1 MMITRMIEAC
11 EFAFVMKN
19 VELNIRTDLLPPVNA
34 TTEGNEQAD
43 VSRERRNQ
51 QADFIAAHPS
61 FDRAL
66 WIFGQKNPVRRFCQS
81 CFDPAY
87 GDRIFGRPANPILRL
102 AAKMIILCTIIASI
116 VVAAI
121 STPIYRK
128 DHYETNG
135 YFRGSWFDIAE
146 AGLSGVFILEAI
158 MKIIADGFIFA
169 PNAYLLS
176 VWNIFDFFV
185 LLALVVNMAGSLII
199 IGGVNRLTRALR
211 SVRALRLITLF
222 SRLRDTL
229 HIVLFAGFINIVDA
243 SILMILYIIPF
254 AVWG

>member
-1 MMITRMIEAC
+1 M
-11 EFAFVMKN
+11 
-19 VELNIRTDLLPPVNA
+19 
-34 TTEGNEQAD
+34 
-43 VSRERRNQ
+43 
-51 QADFIAAHPS
+51 
-61 FDRAL
+61 
-66 WIFGQKNPVRRFCQS
+66 FGQKNIIRHFCQS

-87 GDRIFGRPANPILRL
+87 GDRIYGRPAKPVLRL
-102 AAKMIILCTIIASI
+102 AAKMIILSTIIASI

-128 DHYETNG
+128 GYYELHG
-135 YFRGSWFDIAE
+135 YFRGSWFDIVE
-146 AGLSGVFILEAI
+146 AGLSAVFVIEAI

-176 VWNIFDFFV
+176 VWNIFDFLV
-185 LLALVVNMAGSLII
+185 LLALVVNVAGSII
-199 IGGVNRLTRALR
+199 VIGGVNRLTRALR

-229 HIVLFAGFINIVDA
+229 HVVLFAGFINIVDA

>member
-1 MMITRMIEAC
+1 MTAK
-11 EFAFVMKN
+11 V
-19 VELNIRTDLLPPVNA
+19 V
-34 TTEGNEQAD
+34 
-43 VSRERRNQ
+43 
-51 QADFIAAHPS
+51 
-61 FDRAL
+61 
-66 WIFGQKNPVRRFCQS
+66 IFS
-81 CFDPAY
+81 
-87 GDRIFGRPANPILRL
+87 
-102 AAKMIILCTIIASI
+102 TIVASI

-128 DHYETNG
+128 YYYESNG
-135 YFRGSWFDIAE
+135 YFRGSWYDIAE
-146 AGLSGVFILEAI
+146 AGLSGVFIVEAI

-176 VWNIFDFFV
+176 VWNIFDFV
-185 LLALVVNMAGSLII
+185 ILLALVVNMVGSLIV

-229 HIVLFAGFINIVDA
+229 HVVLFAGFINIVDA